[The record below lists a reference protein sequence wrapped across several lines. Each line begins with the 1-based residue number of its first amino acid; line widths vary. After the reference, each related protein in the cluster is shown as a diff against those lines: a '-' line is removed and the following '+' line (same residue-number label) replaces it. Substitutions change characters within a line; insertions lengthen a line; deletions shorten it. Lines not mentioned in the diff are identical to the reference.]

1 MDVSVE
7 SDTNTVCAG
16 VTVLLV
22 DSDSTCLTI
31 ISKMLRTFGYQ
42 VITAKR
48 ATDAFCV
55 IQAREYKIDLILAEA
70 SLPDMDKYELLE
82 TISDTSGIPIIRKL
96 LSSVLFLQSF
106 FGSVSVKHSFS
117 DGVLFLLILS
127 VVMSADYDRK
137 AVVGCLFKG
146 AMLYMVKPITMD
158 DLKNMWQ
165 FAFVPQPENEST
177 VDEISGVED
186 APSMESATGVDE
198 RPILRKGKGK
208 RKRSDE
214 MQGDKEEDNDGTVI
228 QKKPKL
234 IWTDELH
241 DRFLQAINVLGIK
254 AHPKTI
260 LELMNVP
267 GLKKVNVASHLQKYR
282 LSLKRQQETIQKTV
296 EIGSTLEHVASNHVL
311 SEFDPL
317 EVLLNFPD
325 TQTMAVAQQ
334 QDITNCPTQE
344 NLDGYMSVP
353 YTDCNQT
360 GDEVTNNEGLELF
373 QQMGNSE
380 GVLMEENDIFNDE
393 DYTSTLFDDFWDW

>member
-7 SDTNTVCAG
+7 SDTNTVCSG

-55 IQAREYKIDLILAEA
+55 IQAREYKIDLVLAEA
-70 SLPDMDKYELLE
+70 CLPDMDKYELLE
-82 TISDTSGIPIIRKL
+82 TISDTSGIPIIL
-96 LSSVLFLQSF
+96 
-106 FGSVSVKHSFS
+106 
-117 DGVLFLLILS
+117 
-127 VVMSADYDRK
+127 MSADYDRK

-198 RPILRKGKGK
+198 RPNLRKGKGK

-282 LSLKRQQETIQKTV
+282 LSLKRQQETIQKTMD
-296 EIGSTLEHVASNHVL
+296 IGSTLEHAASNHVL

-317 EVLLNFPD
+317 DVLLNFPD

-393 DYTSTLFDDFWDW
+393 DYTSTLFDNFWDW